1 MHEYSFADVE
11 RLIGLSR
18 GMVRAMIRQRFVAPH
33 RGRRR
38 EYRFSFQ
45 DLIVLRTA
53 KALSNTRLSARR
65 ITRSLRDLRQHL
77 PEQVPLAGLSLR
89 AVGEAVSVREGQSEW
104 DSNTGQYLLALD
116 VVVRNGDVHIVER
129 TRPAAAGEVPAAPD
143 ASPAVAEDADAESL
157 FAQALE
163 LESDQPAAAIELY
176 RRCLA
181 LDPRHAGAQINC
193 ARLLQEGGALEEA
206 ERMYR
211 SDDTRDTHALYNLG
225 VLLED
230 TGRPIEAI
238 ESYLAVIAVDPAFAE
253 AHYNLARL
261 YEMQGNTPHMI
272 RHLRQYRTLTSRP

>member
-18 GMVRAMIRQRFVAPH
+18 GMVRAMIRQRFVEPH

-65 ITRSLRDLRQHL
+65 INRSLRELRRHL

-89 AVGEAVSVREGQSEW
+89 AVGEAVSVREGQAEW

-116 VVVRNGDVHIVER
+116 VVVRDGSVLIVER
-129 TRPAAAGEVPAAPD
+129 AASNAPPAGVESGES
-143 ASPAVAEDADAESL
+143 ASETL
-157 FAQALE
+157 FEQALD
-163 LESDQPAAAIELY
+163 LEAADTAAAIDLY

-181 LDPRHAGAQINC
+181 LNPAHTAAHINC
-193 ARLLQEGGALEEA
+193 ARLLQQSGAIEEA
-206 ERMYR
+206 EQIYR
-211 SDDTRDTHALYNLG
+211 REASGDPHALYNLA

-230 TGRPIEAI
+230 TGRNSEAV
-238 ESYLAVIAVDPAFAE
+238 ELYLAVIAADPGFAE
-253 AHYNLARL
+253 AHYNLARH
-261 YEMQGNTPHMI
+261 YEIQGNAPHMI
-272 RHLRQYRTLTSRP
+272 RHLRQYRSLIGIKP

>member
-18 GMVRAMIRQRFVAPH
+18 GMVRAMIRQRFVAPR

-65 ITRSLRDLRQHL
+65 ITRSLRELRQHL
-77 PEQVPLAGLSLR
+77 PEEAPLAGLSLR
-89 AVGEAVSVREGQSEW
+89 AVGEAVSVREGQAEW

-129 TRPAAAGEVPAAPD
+129 TSAAAAGESRAAAGAA
-143 ASPAVAEDADAESL
+143 ASENADAEAL

-163 LESDQPAAAIELY
+163 IEATEPKAAIELY

-193 ARLLQEGGALEEA
+193 ARLLQEEGALEEA

-230 TGRPIEAI
+230 TGRPTEAI

-261 YEMQGNTPHMI
+261 YEMQ
-272 RHLRQYRTLTSRP
+272 

>member
-53 KALSNTRLSARR
+53 KALANTRLSARR

-77 PEQVPLAGLSLR
+77 PEEAPLAGLSLR
-89 AVGEAVSVREGQSEW
+89 AVGEAVSVREGRAEW

-129 TRPAAAGEVPAAPD
+129 TASADAGEAR
-143 ASPAVAEDADAESL
+143 AVAAVAAENADAEAL
-157 FAQALE
+157 FAQAL
-163 LESDQPAAAIELY
+163 DIDAAQPEAAIELY

-193 ARLLQEGGALEEA
+193 ARLLQQAGELEEA

-211 SDDTRDTHALYNLG
+211 SDDTQDTHALYNLG

-230 TGRPIEAI
+230 TGRPAEAI
-238 ESYLAVIAVDPAFAE
+238 ESYLAVIAVDPGFAE

-272 RHLRQYRTLTSRP
+272 RHLRQYRSLTSARS